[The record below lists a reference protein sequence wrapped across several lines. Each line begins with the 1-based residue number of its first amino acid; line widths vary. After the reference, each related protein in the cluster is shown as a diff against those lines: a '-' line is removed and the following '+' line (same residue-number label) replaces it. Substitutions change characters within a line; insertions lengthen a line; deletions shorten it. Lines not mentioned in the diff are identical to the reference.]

1 MSIHNEYTVVRET
14 LRWPHERIAKTI
26 GVGKRVTYR
35 YANGEVIPEPQR
47 RLLRLLLLLRLTT
60 SEEEFENIVRQL
72 Q

>member
-1 MSIHNEYTVVRET
+1 MIDNEYTIARKT
-14 LRWPHERIAKTI
+14 LRWPHERIARTI

-47 RLLRLLLLLRLTT
+47 RLLRLLLLLRFTV
-60 SEEEFENIVRQL
+60 SEEEFENIVKQL